1 MTARK
6 KHGSR
11 RRTPSRGGSHR
22 LERPASR
29 LRATRLAVVTVL
41 AVIGLGGIW
50 GGLQASSEP
59 PSPGSDQRGELEG
72 ADTGRSRGP
81 ALTHSEPARLD
92 IPSVGIHTSLLH
104 LGLNPDD
111 TLEVPSRP
119 MQAGWY
125 AGSPTPGERG
135 PSIISGHVDSA
146 ETGPAV
152 FHRLGDVSP
161 GDRIDVTREDGS
173 VASFEV
179 TAVRSFAKN
188 DFPTQTVYGNTANA
202 SLRLITC
209 GRWNVTTREYDGN
222 IVVFAQLGVPEA

>member
-1 MTARK
+1 M
-6 KHGSR
+6 
-11 RRTPSRGGSHR
+11 
-22 LERPASR
+22 
-29 LRATRLAVVTVL
+29 L

-59 PSPGSDQRGELEG
+59 PAPGPDQRGQLEDPG
-72 ADTGRSRGP
+72 LVSSPGP
-81 ALTHSEPARLD
+81 ALTSSEPIRLD
-92 IPSVGIHTSLLH
+92 IPSVGIHTRLLE
-104 LGLNPDD
+104 LGLNPDA

-135 PSIISGHVDSA
+135 PSIIAGHVDA

-179 TAVRSFAKN
+179 TAVRSFAKD
-188 DFPTQTVYGNTANA
+188 DFPTQTVYGNTAKA
-202 SLRLITC
+202 SLRLVTC

-222 IVVFAQLGVPEA
+222 IVVFAQLEAPEA